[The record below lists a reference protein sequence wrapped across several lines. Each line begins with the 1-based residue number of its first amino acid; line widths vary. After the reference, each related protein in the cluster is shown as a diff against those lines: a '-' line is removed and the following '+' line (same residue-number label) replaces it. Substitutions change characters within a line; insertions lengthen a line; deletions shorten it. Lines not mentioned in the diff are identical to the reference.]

1 MRGVGDG
8 ATGRLHRRQQRVGAV
23 GEGLR
28 IAAAACVALE
38 VVVLKE
44 QEELAERLVAL
55 AWYPSAEDEPSR
67 GEPVEVRVRA
77 RVVWVAIVKDVADV
91 EEALLDRQLR
101 DEAGQEVVRL
111 RHRVRLVAGH
121 LGEDRPAG
129 VQGLEE
135 LGQELGFHDE
145 VDPV

>member
-8 ATGRLHRRQQRVGAV
+8 AAGRLHRRQQRDDAV
-23 GEGLR
+23 GEGVR
-28 IAAAACVALE
+28 IAAAARVALE
-38 VVVLKE
+38 VVVLQE
-44 QEELAERLVAL
+44 QEELAEQLVAL

-67 GEPVEVRVRA
+67 DEPVEVRVRA

>member
-8 ATGRLHRRQQRVGAV
+8 AAGRLHRRQQRVGAV

-44 QEELAERLVAL
+44 QEELAEQLVAL

-67 GEPVEVRVRA
+67 VEPVEVRVRA

>member
-38 VVVLKE
+38 VVVLQE

-77 RVVWVAIVKDVADV
+77 RVVWVAIVEDVADA

>member
-8 ATGRLHRRQQRVGAV
+8 ATGRLHCRQQRDDAI

-38 VVVLKE
+38 VVVLQE

-77 RVVWVAIVKDVADV
+77 RVVWVAIVEDVADA
-91 EEALLDRQLR
+91 EEALFDRQLR